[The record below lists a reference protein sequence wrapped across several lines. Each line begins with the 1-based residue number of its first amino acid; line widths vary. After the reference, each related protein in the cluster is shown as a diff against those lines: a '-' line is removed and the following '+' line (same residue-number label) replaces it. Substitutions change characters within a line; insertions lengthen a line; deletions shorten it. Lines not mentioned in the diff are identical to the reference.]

1 MFEHA
6 PALYDIKIEGY
17 NRLFACSGNF
27 KVTYK
32 GMLREIPQTMAA
44 KLCSKHLGKN
54 CSLDPDKIIK
64 DKLIKI
70 PDIYSVDM
78 QFQSCLP
85 ENFNTWLFM
94 YSQNTSP
101 METYAKKAYDPSIV
115 TKVVGT
121 AISSFGEK
129 FSNYWKENNFPEK

>member
-1 MFEHA
+1 
-6 PALYDIKIEGY
+6 
-17 NRLFACSGNF
+17 
-27 KVTYK
+27 
-32 GMLREIPQTMAA
+32 MLREIPQTMAA

-54 CSLDPDKIIK
+54 CSLTPEKIIK

-70 PDIYSVDM
+70 PDIYSVYM

-115 TKVVGT
+115 TDAVGT
-121 AISSFGEK
+121 AISAFGENVSK
-129 FSNYWKENNFPEK
+129 YWKTNSLRER

>member
-32 GMLREIPQTMAA
+32 GMLREIPKTMAK

-54 CSLDPDKIIK
+54 CSLKPEKIIK

-78 QFQSCLP
+78 
-85 ENFNTWLFM
+85 
-94 YSQNTSP
+94 
-101 METYAKKAYDPSIV
+101 
-115 TKVVGT
+115 
-121 AISSFGEK
+121 SF
-129 FSNYWKENNFPEK
+129 